1 MNNSKPITY
10 RGRYLGLSVLVII
23 QIINGLI
30 HTISGLVLI
39 LGSRIPMTSSTNEPL
54 VFSIYTLTFG
64 ILTIFFTVLLWKG
77 KRWGWIGTILISFFV
92 IIADTLTI
100 LDLVTFLGIIK
111 TAGIGEI
118 PYCMVII
125 FYLIQ
130 NHIISEYNSD

>member
-10 RGRYLGLSVLVII
+10 RGRYLGLSVLVIV

-30 HTISGLVLI
+30 HSISGLVLI
-39 LGSRIPMTSSTNEPL
+39 LGSNIPLASSTNEPL
-54 VFSIYTLTFG
+54 VFSFYTLTFG

-77 KRWGWIGTILISFFV
+77 KRLGWIGTILISFFV
-92 IIADTLTI
+92 IVADTLTI
-100 LDLVTFLGIIK
+100 LDLMTFLGIIK

-130 NHIISEYNSD
+130 NHIRI